1 MPKQAAKQTWAAT
14 WAPSVWLSAHQLPD
28 ALSLLSLPRTAI
40 AHRSHYVRAPLVNH
54 IMQVRLL
61 ALS

>member
-1 MPKQAAKQTWAAT
+1 MGCNLGSLCVA
-14 WAPSVWLSAHQLPD
+14 AHQLPD

-54 IMQVRLL
+54 SMQVRLL